1 MTVSSSDNYI
11 DPAEVE
17 LEADEFESEIEDKKQ
32 EITDL
37 EDNLEAED
45 SIDEQ
50 VDIELQIAEAK
61 DELAAIEV
69 NAQDIIDLHAE
80 CENYARG
87 SNLISESI
95 FAEYCE
101 EFAYDTGDISRDS
114 QMAFYVD
121 WDKYAE
127 DMKMDY
133 TTITFQGTDFYIQ
146 G

>member
-50 VDIELQIAEAK
+50 VEIESQIAEAK
-61 DELAAIEV
+61 DELVLSTFTKNAKTTHAAAILS
-69 NAQDIIDLHAE
+69 ASLSLLSTAKSLH
-80 CENYARG
+80 
-87 SNLISESI
+87 
-95 FAEYCE
+95 
-101 EFAYDTGDISRDS
+101 
-114 QMAFYVD
+114 
-121 WDKYAE
+121 
-127 DMKMDY
+127 
-133 TTITFQGTDFYIQ
+133 TTRATSHVTVQ
-146 G
+146 